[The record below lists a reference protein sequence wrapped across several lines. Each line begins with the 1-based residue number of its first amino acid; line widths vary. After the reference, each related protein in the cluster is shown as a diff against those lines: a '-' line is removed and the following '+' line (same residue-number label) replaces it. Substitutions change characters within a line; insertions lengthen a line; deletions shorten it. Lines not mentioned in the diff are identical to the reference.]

1 MGFKKE
7 ITNFDYGQTAIEN
20 IFINDFMPMA
30 NGTYV
35 KVYLLGYKFAH
46 DMIDIDS
53 ANNNMIARHLS
64 IPLED
69 VLNAWEFWEKKGIIK
84 RHIDNDD
91 INYNV
96 EFLSLRQLYINNNF
110 NPITAESI
118 DTIERKSVENE
129 KSNTLIEASKNPE
142 IKNMF
147 YQIDQIMRRQLT
159 PKERMDIL
167 DSFYNFNI
175 DPDVIIRAF
184 EYSVDER
191 NVKRVNYALKIL
203 TTWYDD
209 GLLTLE
215 DIDEHLKTHSTLFY
229 SYKQIYKSLG
239 YGSKQVTS
247 GDKEII
253 DTWISKES
261 LPLDFILEVLKEN
274 SKKTSNV
281 NMNFMDAIMSRLI
294 SEGIKDVESYKDMD
308 KTPRKKPE
316 YKENISSRPAP
327 KNNNKFHNFKKSS
340 TKYTNDELEKILGI
354 KK

>member
-46 DMIDIDS
+46 EMIDIET
-53 ANNNMIARHLS
+53 ANNSMISRHLDIS
-64 IPLED
+64 LED
-69 VLNAWEFWEKKGIIK
+69 VLNAWEFWEKKGIVK
-84 RHIDNDD
+84 RDLTSDD
-91 INYNV
+91 VNFDI

-110 NPITAESI
+110 NPITSESI
-118 DTIERKSVENE
+118 EIKNKSTE

-175 DPDVIIRAF
+175 DPDVIVRAF

-203 TTWYDD
+203 TNWYDD

-215 DIDEHLKTHSTLFY
+215 DVDEQLKTSSTLFY

-281 NMNFMDAIMSRLI
+281 NMNFMDAIISRLI
-294 SEGIKDVESYKDMD
+294 SEGIKDVDSYKNMA
-308 KTPRKKPE
+308 TPAPKKSE
-316 YKENISSRPAP
+316 YKEI
-327 KNNNKFHNFKKSS
+327 KNTKSNVKSTNKFHNFQKST

>member
-35 KVYLLGYKFAH
+35 KVYLLGYKFAN
-46 DMIDIDS
+46 DMSDIDS
-53 ANNNMIARHLS
+53 ANNSMIARHLN
-64 IPLED
+64 IPFED

-84 RHIDNDD
+84 RHIGDD
-91 INYNV
+91 ELNYNV

-110 NPITAESI
+110 NPIMAESAEK
-118 DTIERKSVENE
+118 IEKTNMENE

-175 DPDVIIRAF
+175 DPDVIVRAF

-203 TTWYDD
+203 TNWYDD
-209 GLLTLE
+209 GLLTLD
-215 DIDEHLKTHSTLFY
+215 DIDEYLKSHSALFY

-239 YGSKQVTS
+239 YGSKQVSS

-281 NMNFMDAIMSRLI
+281 NMNFMNAIMSRLI
-294 SEGIKDVESYKDMD
+294 DEGIKDLESYKNMD
-308 KTPRKKPE
+308 KTPKKKSD
-316 YKENISSRPAP
+316 YKENSPSRPIV
-327 KNNNKFHNFKKSS
+327 KNTNKFHNFKKSS
-340 TKYTNDELEKILGI
+340 SKYTNDELEKILGI

>member
-46 DMIDIDS
+46 DMIDVDC
-53 ANNNMIARHLS
+53 ANNNMIARHLD

-69 VLNAWEFWEKKGIIK
+69 VLNAWEFWDKKGIVK
-84 RHIDNDD
+84 RHITDD
-91 INYNV
+91 SVNYDI

-110 NPITAESI
+110 SPITTE
-118 DTIERKSVENE
+118 SVELKSEANQ
-129 KSNTLIEASKNPE
+129 KSNALIEASKNPE

-175 DPDVIIRAF
+175 DPDVIVRAF

-203 TTWYDD
+203 TNWYDD

-215 DIDEHLKTHSTLFY
+215 DIDDYLKTTSTLFY

-239 YGSKQVTS
+239 YGSKQVTA

-281 NMNFMDAIMSRLI
+281 NMNFMDAIMKRLI
-294 SEGIKDVESYKDMD
+294 SENIKDVESYQSMD
-308 KTPRKKPE
+308 KSPKKKPE
-316 YKENISSRPAP
+316 YKENIAP
-327 KNNNKFHNFKKSS
+327 KSSQKNTNKFHNFQKSS
-340 TKYTNDELEKILGI
+340 TKYSNDELEKILGI

>member
-35 KVYLLGYKFAH
+35 KVYLLAYKFAN
-46 DMIDIDS
+46 DMSDLNTADNS
-53 ANNNMIARHLS
+53 MIARHLS

-84 RHIDNDD
+84 RHIEDD
-91 INYNV
+91 KINYNV

-110 NPITAESI
+110 NPITN
-118 DTIERKSVENE
+118 ENLE
-129 KSNTLIEASKNPE
+129 AKEFENKKSNTLIEASKNPE

-167 DSFYNFNI
+167 DAFYNFNI
-175 DPDVIIRAF
+175 DPDVIVRAF

-203 TTWYDD
+203 MNWYDD
-209 GLLTLE
+209 GLISLE
-215 DIDEHLKTHSTLFY
+215 DIDDHLKTYSNLFY

-239 YGSKQVTS
+239 YGSKQVS
-247 GDKEII
+247 AGDKEII
-253 DTWISKES
+253 DRWISKES

-281 NMNFMDAIMSRLI
+281 NMNFMDAIIKRLI
-294 SEGIKDVESYKDMD
+294 SENIKDLESYKNMEKNTIKKDVNREASRE
-308 KTPRKKPE
+308 KTSTK
-316 YKENISSRPAP
+316 
-327 KNNNKFHNFKKSS
+327 NNKFHNFKKSN

>member
-46 DMIDIDS
+46 DMIDIDR

-84 RHIDNDD
+84 RHVDKDD

-110 NPITAESI
+110 SPIIAESI

-175 DPDVIIRAF
+175 DPDVIVRAF

-203 TTWYDD
+203 MTWYDD

-215 DIDEHLKTHSTLFY
+215 DIDEYLKTNSTLFY

-281 NMNFMDAIMSRLI
+281 NMNFMDAIISRLI
-294 SEGIKDVESYKDMD
+294 GEGIKDVDSYKDMD
-308 KTPRKKPE
+308 RTPKKKPE
-316 YKENISSRPAP
+316 FKENISNRTAP